1 MSSGNMDTQETENIE
16 AITAELDCK
25 VSEAAAAYFNGVTAQ
40 TVNRWIRECKRDYQI
55 EVGYMKAGARWLTP
69 KDIDVLRK
77 HQEDLLGSEKD
88 SQSKSEDSS
97 DRSKDV
103 SEAADQGFN
112 TFSSIA
118 EEADR
123 ELSTALAVRDEFVK
137 DRALIIAQEFSPDS
151 IARDIMTQAIG
162 MITKGGDESLGE
174 VAKGG
179 MFRRFQRRD
188 IETQPIRSLSA
199 SHSQSALPSGQD

>member
-1 MSSGNMDTQETENIE
+1 MSSESVSDDSQ
-16 AITAELDCK
+16 AIMPELDMK
-25 VSEAAAAYFNGVTAQ
+25 VSEAAVRCFNNVTPQ
-40 TVNRWIRECKRDYQI
+40 TVNRWIREIARDYGI
-55 EVGYMKAGARWLTP
+55 EVGYLKAGAKWLKP
-69 KDIDVLRK
+69 SDIEVLRK
-77 HQEDLLGSEKD
+77 HQEGVLGSQEIN
-88 SQSKSEDSS
+88 EESS

-103 SEAADQGFN
+103 SEAADQGFS
-112 TFSSIA
+112 TFSTIA
-118 EEADR
+118 DEADR

-151 IARDIMTQAIG
+151 IARDIMTRAIG

-179 MFRRFQRRD
+179 MFRKFQRRE
-188 IETQPIRSLSA
+188 IETQTIRSLSA